1 MKKIL
6 SAVFGFAMFFMLSF
20 SALAGEYKVQVLHG
34 TIKDKVIEG
43 AEVILQKTGET
54 SLKTVTDASGIGKF
68 TDPFGTTD
76 DSSISM
82 IIKKDGF
89 SSLVVRCPCSNLTYA
104 ISPIMNNLDGL
115 RIILNWGETPPDLDS
130 HLVYGNEHVFYQ
142 RKQGADANLD
152 VDDTDSFGPETITI
166 EKKKPI
172 RYLYAVHNYTER
184 TRNDSV
190 SLSNTS
196 KARVFVYIGSSLVR
210 TFVPPKGKA
219 GNVWVV
225 FGIGEN
231 GEFYDINKF
240 TNTVS
245 RDDVGS
251 ELTNIIKS
259 GDFTSV
265 PEVTVDQKT
274 LADSLNK
281 QGEKAYHDGKL
292 QDAVALYQEAI
303 NNNPEHG
310 QAYSNLGLAYQKL
323 KQDAEA
329 LWANQK
335 AIAIAGGPNKK
346 TIQASSYFNIAKIY
360 EDQGRWKDALDNY
373 QAARNLRTH
382 DAYTKGI
389 ERMKKKI
396 GN

>member
-1 MKKIL
+1 
-6 SAVFGFAMFFMLSF
+6 
-20 SALAGEYKVQVLHG
+20 
-34 TIKDKVIEG
+34 
-43 AEVILQKTGET
+43 
-54 SLKTVTDASGIGKF
+54 
-68 TDPFGTTD
+68 
-76 DSSISM
+76 
-82 IIKKDGF
+82 
-89 SSLVVRCPCSNLTYA
+89 
-104 ISPIMNNLDGL
+104 MNNLDGL
-115 RIILNWGETPPDLDS
+115 RVILNWGETPPDLDS
-130 HLVYGNEHVFYQ
+130 HLAYSNSHIFYQ
-142 RKQGADANLD
+142 QKVGTGANLD
-152 VDDTDSFGPETITI
+152 VDDTDSYGPETITI
-166 EKKKPI
+166 EKKQPVK
-172 RYLYAVHNYTER
+172 YLYAVHNYTER
-184 TRNDSV
+184 TQNSSL

-210 TFVPPKGKA
+210 TFVPPKGKV

-245 RDDVGS
+245 RDDVGM

-281 QGEKAYHDGKL
+281 QGEKAYHDGNL
-292 QDAVALYQEAI
+292 QDAVALYLEAI
-303 NNNPEHG
+303 NNNPEHS

-335 AIAIAGGPNKK
+335 AIAIADGSNKK
-346 TIQASSYFNIAKIY
+346 TVQASSYYNIARIY
-360 EDQGRWKDALDNY
+360 EEQGRWKDALDNY
-373 QAARNLRTH
+373 QAAQNLRSH
-382 DAYTKGI
+382 EAYTKGI

-396 GN
+396 NN